1 MSKIVGRKDPLTTLE
16 DQDTRQRRDALRAT
30 KFVLERAAGP
40 ELRDLVEKLAAFL
53 RLHHRDGNAE
63 ARVEGRTES

>member
-30 KFVLERAAGP
+30 KFVLERVAGP
-40 ELRDLVEKLAAFL
+40 ELRDFVEKLAAFL

-63 ARVEGRTES
+63 ARAEGRTES